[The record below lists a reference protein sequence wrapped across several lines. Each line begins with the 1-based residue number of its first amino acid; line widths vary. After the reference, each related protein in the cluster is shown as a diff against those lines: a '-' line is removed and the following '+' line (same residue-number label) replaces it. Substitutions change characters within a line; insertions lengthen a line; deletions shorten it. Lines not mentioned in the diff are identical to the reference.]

1 MNTLFFLVLT
11 LLVALEAYCLRRCGE
26 HVLILAGMDRV
37 TFRTLFLSVRLVDIL
52 SGLPVLFVTGDAE
65 SIGRVL

>member
-1 MNTLFFLVLT
+1 MNALFFLVLT
-11 LLVALEAYCLRRCGE
+11 LLMALETYGLRGRDE

-65 SIGRVL
+65 IIGRVL